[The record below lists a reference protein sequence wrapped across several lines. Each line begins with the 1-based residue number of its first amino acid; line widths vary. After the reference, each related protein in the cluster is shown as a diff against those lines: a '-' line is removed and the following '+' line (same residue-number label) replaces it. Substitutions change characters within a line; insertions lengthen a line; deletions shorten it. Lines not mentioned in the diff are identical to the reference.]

1 MRIRNLFILVCLLLC
16 SVGQGQERNGAKD
29 TLKILS
35 WNVFLRPSILKDRQ
49 LERIDDITQHLIH
62 KDADI
67 LILQEVFHKKSKK
80 ILFQNLS
87 KNYPFHTKEGK
98 KSFWGIS
105 SGVYIFCKDSILSEK
120 HIVFNSCSG
129 ADALAKKGAV
139 KIRIKRK
146 NKEVSVVGTHLQAGE
161 GLKKNLIRKKQLEQ
175 IAKLNNEDSTIIFA
189 GDFNIARKS
198 KHYEDL
204 EQTLN
209 VKTIAS
215 KNIVTAN
222 FEDQD
227 LFPVDGDPVWID
239 FILLNAKSNSSLI
252 NHSTEKPMKQ
262 GMYLSDH
269 ANIFATV
276 ILSN

>member
-1 MRIRNLFILVCLLLC
+1 MTIRNLFILVCVFLC
-16 SVGQGQERNGAKD
+16 SVGQGQERNDAKD
-29 TLKILS
+29 TLQIVS
-35 WNVFLRPSILKDRQ
+35 WNVFLRPSILRDRQ
-49 LERIDDITQHLIH
+49 LDRIDAITQHLID

-87 KNYPFHTKEGK
+87 NNYPFHTKEGK

-120 HIVFNSCSG
+120 HIVFNSGSG

-139 KIRIKRK
+139 KIRIQRK

-175 IAKLNNEDSTIIFA
+175 IAKLNIQDSIVIFA
-189 GDFNIARKS
+189 GDFNISRKS

-209 VKTIAS
+209 VKKLPA
-215 KNIVTAN
+215 KKIVTAN

-227 LFPVDGDPVWID
+227 LFPVSGNPVWID
-239 FILLNAKSNSSLI
+239 FILLNAKCNSSLI
-252 NHSTEKPMKQ
+252 NHTTARPMKQ

-269 ANIFATV
+269 AQISAMVIF
-276 ILSN
+276 IH

>member
-1 MRIRNLFILVCLLLC
+1 MIIRNLFILVCLLLS

-49 LERIDDITQHLIH
+49 LERIDAITQHLIH

-87 KNYPFHTKEGK
+87 NNYPFHTKEGK

-120 HIVFNSCSG
+120 HIVFNSGSG

-139 KIRIKRK
+139 KIRIKLK